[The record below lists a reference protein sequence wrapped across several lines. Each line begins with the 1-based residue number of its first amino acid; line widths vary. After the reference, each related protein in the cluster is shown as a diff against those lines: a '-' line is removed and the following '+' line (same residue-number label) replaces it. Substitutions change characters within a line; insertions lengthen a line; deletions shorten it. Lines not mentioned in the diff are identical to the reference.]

1 MGDDALG
8 DSSGWYSQRHSRSRA
23 PSVKKKTET
32 WYVQVKQM
40 KKMYMLLTN
49 HFQIRPRKH
58 VMGVRWNT
66 LVKILG
72 LLKWFKFHFQLNL
85 IKNKEW
91 KQLSIL
97 KTEHKVYNLIKIDA
111 LIQVVPP
118 HLLLCLFFFFFFLL
132 SECVHD
138 ELKADNVTCV

>member
-72 LLKWFKFHFQLNL
+72 LLKWFKFHLQLNL
-85 IKNKEW
+85 IKKKRMKTTLNFKNRAQSIQFNQNW
-91 KQLSIL
+91 CTDSSCSPSFVTLS
-97 KTEHKVYNLIKIDA
+97 
-111 LIQVVPP
+111 
-118 HLLLCLFFFFFFLL
+118 FFFFFFLL